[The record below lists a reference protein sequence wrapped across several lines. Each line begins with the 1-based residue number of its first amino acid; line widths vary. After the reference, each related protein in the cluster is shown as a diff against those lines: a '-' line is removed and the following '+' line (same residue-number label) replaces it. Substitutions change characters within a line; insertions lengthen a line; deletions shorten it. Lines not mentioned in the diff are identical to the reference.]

1 MKTLI
6 VPLDGGPK
14 AEGAILVARRIA
26 MRSGADVILMRA
38 SKHADAAETQ
48 TYLTRAAR
56 EVEPVPVHVQAIAT
70 DRPIA
75 EAILAVAHSAPE
87 GMVCMAAHGRGLLGA
102 AVLGS
107 TAEALLAATTE
118 PVMLL
123 GPGVDAARF
132 PTHARLLVPID
143 GSAESA
149 TIADLAIDHAHQFDL
164 EPAVLLVAHPL
175 DDETARHGGETI
187 ERAASRCRD
196 AGLATTAEMLVSSS
210 TVVGIVGYA
219 QTIAASMIVM
229 NTHLRKGLDR
239 LVLGSVTMD
248 TVRAAHC
255 PVVVRHPA

>member
-14 AEGAILVARRIA
+14 AEGALPVARRVA
-26 MRSGADVILMRA
+26 MRSGAELVLMRA
-38 SKHADAAETQ
+38 TKHADTTEAQA
-48 TYLTRAAR
+48 YLTRAAR
-56 EVEPVPVHVQAIAT
+56 ELEPVPTRIHAVAA
-70 DRPIA
+70 DRPVA
-75 EAILAVAHSAPE
+75 EAILAVTHNAPE

-107 TAEALLAATTE
+107 TAEALLASTTE

-123 GPGVDAARF
+123 GPGVESARF
-132 PTHARLLVPID
+132 PEHARLLVPID
-143 GSAESA
+143 GSVESE
-149 TIADLAIDHAHQFDL
+149 TIADLAVDLARQFDL

-175 DDETARHGGETI
+175 DDETARHGDETI
-187 ERAASRCRD
+187 ERAAAHYRD
-196 AGLATTAEMLVSSS
+196 AGLATTTSMLVSSS

-248 TVRAAHC
+248 TVRASHC